1 MDSIPGITAAATP
14 TATSTS
20 TPGAPSAPAKA
31 AALPLETI
39 VQRELAYYGGVH
51 TTLMPCILGAEMDTS
66 EKRFQA
72 LGQQLLYITS
82 PCTIGKTPLAA
93 FIAGHPETT
102 ERGRLL
108 VANLPA
114 PGDPKF
120 NAALLAYET
129 MLTNAALARDPE
141 DPRISQH
148 AAIFLTRGTD
158 TPPPTP

>member
-14 TATSTS
+14 TTTSTS
-20 TPGAPSAPAKA
+20 TPSAPSAPAKA

-51 TTLMPCILGAEMDTS
+51 TTLVPSILEMDTG

-82 PCTIGKTPLAA
+82 PCTIGKTPLQA
-93 FIAGHPETT
+93 FIAQHPETT
-102 ERGRLL
+102 ERGQALI
-108 VANLPA
+108 ASLPA
-114 PGDPKF
+114 PDDAKF
-120 NAALLAYET
+120 NAGLLAYET

-141 DPRISQH
+141 DSRISQH